1 MKRILLLVTLA
12 IGMVACSNDDAPT
25 TPTPKPCNCL
35 KQTWVKPILSPST
48 AWYFNGD
55 TEFYSNNCADNG
67 KVIPGNSGQ
76 GVEFQ
81 YRIKCN

>member
-1 MKRILLLVTLA
+1 MKKIITLLA
-12 IGMVACSNDDAPT
+12 IGFTFISCDKDDATTT
-25 TPTPKPCNCL
+25 TPPSCNCV